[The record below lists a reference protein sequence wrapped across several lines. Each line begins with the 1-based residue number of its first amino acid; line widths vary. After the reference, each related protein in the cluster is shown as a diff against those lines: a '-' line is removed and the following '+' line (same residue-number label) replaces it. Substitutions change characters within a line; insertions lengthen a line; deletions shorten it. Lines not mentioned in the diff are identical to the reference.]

1 MSPFT
6 HPNDEKTPE
15 ELAVIA
21 ARKKAAMEL
30 IMKMDAQSKPKHK
43 PSSKSS
49 ATSKSPT
56 KPDTRTPEQIQYAR
70 DKMARARAGRVPSL
84 SPEQRKIKRN
94 QDLRD
99 KRAAAREDGG
109 GNNGNNGNGVNNGKP
124 SPLHADPND
133 SPNTPDTMDSNGLLG
148 DLMWIY
154 RKWGGKEKLLEKI
167 EMDKDIQKAFVRELL
182 ALEKRAVD
190 TRAKLEDAGS
200 KGKAGGMKKAVFT
213 IKGLYPTKSMEMKV
227 TPGKVDDPDDETD
240 ETDETEAEVP
250 RMSMES
256 VPPEML
262 SVTETG
268 NVENEGDD
276 EWI

>member
-70 DKMARARAGRVPSL
+70 DKMARARAGRGPSL

-99 KRAAAREDGG
+99 KRAAARDGKDSGG
-109 GNNGNNGNGVNNGKP
+109 GNGNGVNNGVNNGKP

-133 SPNTPDTMDSNGLLG
+133 SSNTPDTMDSNGLLG

-167 EMDKDIQKAFVRELL
+167 ELDKDIQKAFVRELL

-227 TPGKVDDPDDETD
+227 TPGKVDAPDEEDV
-240 ETDETEAEVP
+240 EAP
-250 RMSMES
+250 RMSMDS

-262 SVTETG
+262 SVPGPE
-268 NVENEGDD
+268 NVVEED
-276 EWI
+276 EWV